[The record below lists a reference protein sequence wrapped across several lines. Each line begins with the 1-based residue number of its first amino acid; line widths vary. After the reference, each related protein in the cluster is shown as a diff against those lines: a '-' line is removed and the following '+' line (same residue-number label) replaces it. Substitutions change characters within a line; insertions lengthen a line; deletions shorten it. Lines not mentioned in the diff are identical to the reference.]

1 MKRRLFPVILCCLL
15 VFTIIFAIFYGRED
29 LGLNTIPKMENAI
42 RSAVGQ
48 SEYSDLAVESK
59 IEIQEIIL
67 GSFSGS
73 EKNEALVYSTV
84 APVKRNYG
92 PSFSVA
98 AVFDLDTVDLTGA
111 QFLMEESV
119 VLKALPTQSDRKDIL
134 YLGETIDMGLSS
146 YNIKVWD
153 FSGGKWKELKLP
165 SFDTTDADENITAE
179 ISKAN
184 EIILL
189 HTELEGLTTETANVT
204 AEKYNWV
211 SQDETYV
218 KELIN
223 LDMIQ

>member
-1 MKRRLFPVILCCLL
+1 M
-15 VFTIIFAIFYGRED
+15 
-29 LGLNTIPKMENAI
+29 
-42 RSAVGQ
+42 
-48 SEYSDLAVESK
+48 
-59 IEIQEIIL
+59 
-67 GSFSGS
+67 
-73 EKNEALVYSTV
+73 
-84 APVKRNYG
+84 
-92 PSFSVA
+92 A
-98 AVFDLDTVDLTGA
+98 AVFDLDTGDLTGA
-111 QFLMEESV
+111 QFLMEEYV

-165 SFDTTDADENITAE
+165 LFDTTDADENITAE

-218 KELIN
+218 K
-223 LDMIQ
+223 